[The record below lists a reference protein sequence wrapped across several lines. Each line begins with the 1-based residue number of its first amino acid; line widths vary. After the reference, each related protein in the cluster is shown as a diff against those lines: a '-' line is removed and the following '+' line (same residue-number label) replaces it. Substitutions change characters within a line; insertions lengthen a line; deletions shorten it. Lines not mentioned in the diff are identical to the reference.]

1 MVKFCGNLVT
11 PVPERFTWLPR
22 SPMSSSPLG
31 LRQGP
36 WRTRSAGSCCRR
48 RCQGWRS
55 WVCFA
60 VGPGRLSPYR
70 TGKRVAVG
78 RHRWV
83 DALVVWRKN
92 WTWSDQ
98 NWPYVFF
105 FYLTN
110 ESFCLTKI
118 ESFGMK
124 NGAWLMSS
132 GVKIPQ
138 FFGGDLGDRSRS
150 TNGNSHGIPY
160 DPTRIY
166 QDIPGL

>member
-1 MVKFCGNLVT
+1 MGFAKD
-11 PVPERFTWLPR
+11 
-22 SPMSSSPLG
+22 LG
-31 LRQGP
+31 GRAAQAAAAEDAARAGG
-36 WRTRSAGSCCRR
+36 AGSVS
-48 RCQGWRS
+48 QWALGDYPPTGPAKGWQLGDTDGLMP
-55 WVCFA
+55 W
-60 VGPGRLSPYR
+60 
-70 TGKRVAVG
+70 
-78 RHRWV
+78 
-83 DALVVWRKN
+83 
-92 WTWSDQ
+92 WSD
-98 NWPYVFF
+98 VKTELEVTRTDLMCFF
-105 FYLTN
+105 FDLTN

-138 FFGGDLGDRSRS
+138 FFGGDLGDRSIS